1 MKDYY
6 AGLQPAFRALLA
18 RFEEKLEQ
26 AGIKARIICG
36 LRSIAEQRRLY
47 AIGRRGI
54 AGERIVTR
62 ARAGYSYHNFGLAA
76 DYAVGR
82 LSEGQREKFGAL
94 AESMGLTWGGRWRM
108 RDYGHVERRALPLAE
123 LRARHLADKRVA

>member
-6 AGLQPAFRALLA
+6 AGLQPAFRAMLG
-18 RFEEKLEQ
+18 RFERKLEQ
-26 AGIKARIICG
+26 AGIKVRMICG
-36 LRSIAEQRRLY
+36 LRSMEQQRRLY

-76 DYAVGR
+76 DYAVAR
-82 LSEGQREKFGAL
+82 LSQQQRGKFGAL
-94 AESMGLTWGGRWRM
+94 AESVGLTWGGRWKM
-108 RDYGHVERRALPLAE
+108 RDYGHVESRALPLAE
-123 LRARHLADKRVA
+123 LRVRHLADKRAA